1 MSSYDLSRAFFDWS
15 FENPEKVKTIH
26 VAIYFF
32 AIEHN
37 NRLGWKEK
45 FGFPSGMVMDAI
57 GIKKYSTYISALK
70 ELVDFGFIKMIE
82 KSKNQYSSN
91 IIMLNSAIPK
101 NGKALD
107 KALDKAFVRHSAKQ
121 MKSIGESTVQ
131 SNGTIDK
138 QTNKLTIE
146 QTNKETIELIST
158 EIYDSENLDQDS
170 KNQKKE
176 KKENSAKEKKDSPHN
191 GMVAVWFE
199 WFENEFGVE
208 PKMTDRD
215 GLVLKRIRDYLTK
228 LLNQK
233 NNYSNERLY
242 ESFKIILEAIKE
254 HEWIYQ
260 NVSLSIIE
268 SKINELIAIARK
280 PKKTKADIPVNKS
293 AIFQKSQGISQQSY
307 FDKLEQEKE
316 KNAAQGAK

>member
-45 FGFPSGMVMDAI
+45 FGFPSGMAMEAI
-57 GIKKYSTYISALK
+57 GVKNYSTYITALK
-70 ELVDFGFIKMIE
+70 ELVEFGFIEMVE
-82 KSKNQYSSN
+82 KSKNQYSAN

-101 NGKALD
+101 NNKANS
-107 KALDKAFVRHSAKQ
+107 KALDKAFIKHGIKQ
-121 MKSIGESTVQ
+121 SKSTGESNSESTAQSTMQ
-131 SNGTIDK
+131 SNDTIDK
-138 QTNKLTIE
+138 QINNITIE
-146 QTNKETIELIST
+146 QTNKQTNELISN
-158 EIYDSENLDQDS
+158 EISDSKNLESIS

-176 KKENSAKEKKDSPHN
+176 KKESCEKEKKESPHQ
-191 GMVAVWFE
+191 GMVSVWFE

-215 GLVLKRIRDYLTK
+215 GLVLKRIREYLTK

-233 NNYSNERLY
+233 NNYSNESLY

-268 SKINELIAIARK
+268 SKINELIAIVRK
-280 PKKTKADIPVNKS
+280 PKQTKTQIQEASTMS
-293 AIFQKSQGISQQSY
+293 A
-307 FDKLEQEKE
+307 LEILNRKTLNQ
-316 KNAAQGAK
+316 

>member
-26 VAIYFF
+26 IAIYFF

-45 FGFPSGMVMDAI
+45 FGFPSGMAMEAI
-57 GIKKYSTYISALK
+57 GVKNYSTYISALK
-70 ELVDFGFIKMIE
+70 ELVEFGFIEMVE
-82 KSKNQYSSN
+82 KSKNQYSAN

-101 NGKALD
+101 NSKANS
-107 KALDKAFVRHSAKQ
+107 KALDKAFIKHGIKQ
-121 MKSIGESTVQ
+121 SKSTGESNSESTVQ
-131 SNGTIDK
+131 STMQSNDTIDK
-138 QTNKLTIE
+138 QINNITIE
-146 QTNKETIELIST
+146 QTNKETNELIST
-158 EIYDSENLDQDS
+158 EISDSENLEVVS

-176 KKENSAKEKKDSPHN
+176 KKESCAKEKKESPHN
-191 GMVAVWFE
+191 GMVSVWFE
-199 WFENEFGVE
+199 WFEKEFGVE

-215 GLVLKRIRDYLTK
+215 GLVLKRIREYLTK

-233 NNYSNERLY
+233 NNYSNENLF

-268 SKINELIAIARK
+268 SKINELIAIVRK
-280 PKKTKADIPVNKS
+280 PKQTKTQIQEASTMS
-293 AIFQKSQGISQQSY
+293 A
-307 FDKLEQEKE
+307 LEILNRKTLNQ
-316 KNAAQGAK
+316 

>member
-1 MSSYDLSRAFFDWS
+1 MSSYDLNRAFFDWS

-45 FGFPSGMVMDAI
+45 FGFPSGMAMEAI
-57 GIKKYSTYISALK
+57 GVKNYSTYITALK
-70 ELVDFGFIKMIE
+70 ELVEFGFIEMVE
-82 KSKNQYSSN
+82 KSKNQYSAN

-101 NGKALD
+101 NNKANS
-107 KALDKAFVRHSAKQ
+107 KALDKAFIKHGIKQ
-121 MKSIGESTVQ
+121 SKSTGESNSESTAQSTMQ
-131 SNGTIDK
+131 SNDTIDK
-138 QTNKLTIE
+138 QINNITIE
-146 QTNKETIELIST
+146 QSNKQTNEL
-158 EIYDSENLDQDS
+158 
-170 KNQKKE
+170 KKE
-176 KKENSAKEKKDSPHN
+176 KKESCEKEKKESPHQ
-191 GMVAVWFE
+191 GMVSVWFE

-215 GLVLKRIRDYLTK
+215 GLVLKRIREYLTK

-233 NNYSNERLY
+233 NNYSNESLY

-268 SKINELIAIARK
+268 SKINELIAIVRK
-280 PKKTKADIPVNKS
+280 PKQTKTQIQEASTMS
-293 AIFQKSQGISQQSY
+293 A
-307 FDKLEQEKE
+307 LEILNRKTLNQ
-316 KNAAQGAK
+316 